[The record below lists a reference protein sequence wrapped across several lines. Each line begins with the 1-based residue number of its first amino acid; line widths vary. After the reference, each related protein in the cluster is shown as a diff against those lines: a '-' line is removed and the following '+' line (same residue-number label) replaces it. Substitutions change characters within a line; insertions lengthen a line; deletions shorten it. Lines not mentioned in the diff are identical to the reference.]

1 MGWMGL
7 SAAGCSAWSEVFRQ
21 AWLAPFAFLCYPGP
35 GLRAQIPDPCLL
47 VCMIRAKWLSH
58 SAPSFRSAKAGAEP
72 AVPSGGP
79 GAPQPPSCDPVS
91 LPVSL
96 PGTAHIFSTLS
107 SLLPSVR
114 GQATEEGWSCFAV
127 LEETRR
133 KGLGGTFHSGQ
144 FKASTESASR
154 TRQPS

>member
-1 MGWMGL
+1 MGWVGL
-7 SAAGCSAWSEVFRQ
+7 SAAGCSAWSQVSRQ

-72 AVPSGGP
+72 AVLSGGP

-127 LEETRR
+127 LGETRR
-133 KGLGGTFHSGQ
+133 KRLGTFYSGQ

-154 TRQPS
+154 TRQLS